1 MKNKKMNRIENYLF
15 EITKPTATGETTT
28 TTIKKTKTVRMRL
41 EGKWIEFEVDEDSG
55 ITD

>member
-1 MKNKKMNRIENYLF
+1 MNRIENYLF
-15 EITKPTATGETTT
+15 EITKATGETTT

-55 ITD
+55 IAD